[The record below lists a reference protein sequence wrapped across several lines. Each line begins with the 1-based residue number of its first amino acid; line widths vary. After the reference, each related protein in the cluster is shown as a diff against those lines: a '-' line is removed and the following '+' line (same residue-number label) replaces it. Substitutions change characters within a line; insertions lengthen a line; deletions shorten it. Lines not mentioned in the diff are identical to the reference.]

1 MRDLSRDNDFL
12 SLNTTTVRGQAGL
25 LDIIDAVARAGIP
38 GISPWRDQTQA
49 CGIEIAAKCIKANG
63 LKVSGYCR
71 GGWFTTAGRA
81 GFKAAVDDN
90 RRAID
95 EAATLGAQCLVMV
108 VGGLPERSRNL
119 PGARALVR
127 DCLAEVL
134 PYAIA
139 AGVPLALEPLH
150 PMHAAE
156 RSCVNTMAQAN
167 DLCDELGTGIGIAL
181 DVYHVWWD
189 PDLEREV
196 KRAGRERL
204 LAFHICDWLVPT
216 RDMLFDRGMMG
227 DGVIDIPYIR
237 RLVENTG
244 YSGFCEVEIL
254 SKDWWKRPIGE
265 VLSTCVVRYRTVC

>member
-1 MRDLSRDNDFL
+1 
-12 SLNTTTVRGQAGL
+12 VRGQAGL

-134 PYAIA
+134 PY
-139 AGVPLALEPLH
+139 
-150 PMHAAE
+150 
-156 RSCVNTMAQAN
+156 R
-167 DLCDELGTGIGIAL
+167 
-181 DVYHVWWD
+181 
-189 PDLEREV
+189 
-196 KRAGRERL
+196 
-204 LAFHICDWLVPT
+204 
-216 RDMLFDRGMMG
+216 
-227 DGVIDIPYIR
+227 
-237 RLVENTG
+237 
-244 YSGFCEVEIL
+244 
-254 SKDWWKRPIGE
+254 
-265 VLSTCVVRYRTVC
+265 

>member
-49 CGIEIAAKCIKANG
+49 CGIEIAAKSIKANG
-63 LKVSGYCR
+63 LRVSGYCR

-81 GFKAAVDDN
+81 GFKATVDDN

-134 PYAIA
+134 PYAIT
-139 AGVPLALEPLH
+139 AGVPLALEPLRCTLRNALASIPWLRRTICATNWGPGLASH
-150 PMHAAE
+150 STFIM
-156 RSCVNTMAQAN
+156 C
-167 DLCDELGTGIGIAL
+167 GGI
-181 DVYHVWWD
+181 
-189 PDLEREV
+189 
-196 KRAGRERL
+196 
-204 LAFHICDWLVPT
+204 
-216 RDMLFDRGMMG
+216 
-227 DGVIDIPYIR
+227 
-237 RLVENTG
+237 
-244 YSGFCEVEIL
+244 
-254 SKDWWKRPIGE
+254 
-265 VLSTCVVRYRTVC
+265 RTSSAR